1 VGAAEFR
8 RHFTAGDGKA
18 FVADLA
24 PGFRFY
30 HASHTQPTSDVAFLE
45 QMFPVAR
52 ATLGDEFRFVDHMV
66 GAEYH
71 ALPWIAHIGEMQKAS
86 TSSRRPTTGACSR

>member
-1 VGAAEFR
+1 MGAAEFR

-52 ATLGDEFRFVDHMV
+52 AEADDGRLLEVRITM
-66 GAEYH
+66 
-71 ALPWIAHIGEMQKAS
+71 
-86 TSSRRPTTGACSR
+86 RPVQAIQAWADAMTTRMGRPSPPHG